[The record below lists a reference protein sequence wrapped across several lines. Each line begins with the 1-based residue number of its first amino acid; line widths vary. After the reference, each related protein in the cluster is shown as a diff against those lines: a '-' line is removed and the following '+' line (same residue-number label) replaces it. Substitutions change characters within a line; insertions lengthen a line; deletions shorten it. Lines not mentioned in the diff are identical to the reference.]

1 MGLLHKGGI
10 LFSRELDEM
19 KLGIHKL
26 QCAFSTE
33 HTKED
38 FAPLE
43 VLRFEKRG
51 NLCTLT
57 VRGDEETIM
66 RTVYEKLPLFAELI
80 PLTLEEIFISETE
93 VKGYDLKSLLF

>member
-1 MGLLHKGGI
+1 M
-10 LFSRELDEM
+10 EDM
-19 KLGIHKL
+19 KLVIHKV
-26 QCAFSTE
+26 QCAFSNE

-66 RTVYEKLPLFAELI
+66 RTIYEKLPLFAELI

>member
-1 MGLLHKGGI
+1 MSLCDHVGLLHKGGI

-66 RTVYEKLPLFAELI
+66 RTVYEKAAAVRGAYPAYARGNFHQ
-80 PLTLEEIFISETE
+80 
-93 VKGYDLKSLLF
+93 